1 MPRGC
6 MHQYVLA
13 SPCGPAFFKPTAHR
27 PASCCRE
34 NGVTLVA
41 YSPLCQGLLTGKYSR
56 DNRPTGPRAQLFT
69 DQRYKDVEVRK

>member
-41 YSPLCQGLLTGKYSR
+41 YSPLCQGLLTAKPCTCTVVAGRMESR
-56 DNRPTGPRAQLFT
+56 WWPTRRSARAC
-69 DQRYKDVEVRK
+69 